1 MTSKEI
7 LIHLRLPFSLLLL
20 PVFLFA
26 ISVLPLGWTKE
37 AWGLFFIWHFLVYPA
52 SNAFNSYFD
61 KDESPIGGLKT
72 PPKVDRKLYLVATLM
87 DLFSLFLSF
96 VIYDIYA
103 SCLVLG
109 YILLSRAYSSYPIR
123 LKRFPFLSWLIVGL
137 FQGAYV
143 FLATIYI
150 LTQFHLTYLIQT
162 FGFPALLSSG
172 ILWAIYPITQVYQHK
187 EDSERGDQTL
197 SILLGIRGTFLFTA
211 LFFGLSTLGYFIYFD
226 VDTFLLW
233 LLFLSPTT
241 IFFLYWFWLIWKDAS
256 QANFINTMRLN
267 VLAALFLN
275 LFYIFYLLK

>member
-1 MTSKEI
+1 MTPKEI
-7 LIHLRLPFSLLLL
+7 FIHLRLPFSLLLL

-26 ISVLPLGWTKE
+26 ISVLPGGWTNE

-72 PPKVDRKLYLVATLM
+72 PPKVDRKLYLVATGM
-87 DLFSLFLSF
+87 DIFSLLLSLLL
-96 VIYDIYA
+96 YDLTA
-103 SCLVLG
+103 SCLILG
-109 YILLSRAYSSYPIR
+109 YILLSRAYSAYPIR
-123 LKRFPFLSWLIVGL
+123 LKRFPFLSWLIVGF

-143 FLATIYI
+143 FLVTIFTLELIDYK
-150 LTQFHLTYLIQT
+150 QLIQV
-162 FGFPALLSSG
+162 FAFPALLSSG

-211 LFFGLSTLGYFIYFD
+211 FFFGLSTLGYFIYFD
-226 VDTFLLW
+226 QVTFLLW
-233 LLFLSPTT
+233 FLFLTPTT
-241 IFFLYWFWLIWKDAS
+241 AFFLYWFWLVWKDTS
-256 QANFINTMRLN
+256 KANFTNTMRLN

-275 LFYIFYLLK
+275 LFYLLVLLK

>member
-1 MTSKEI
+1 MTPKEI
-7 LIHLRLPFSLLLL
+7 FIHLRLPFSLLLL

-26 ISVLPLGWTKE
+26 ISVLPGGWTNE

-72 PPKVDRKLYLVATLM
+72 PPKVDRKLYLVATGM
-87 DLFSLFLSF
+87 DIFSLLLSLLL
-96 VIYDIYA
+96 YDLTA
-103 SCLVLG
+103 SCLILG
-109 YILLSRAYSSYPIR
+109 YILLSRAYSAYPIR
-123 LKRFPFLSWLIVGL
+123 LKRFPFLSWLIVGF

-143 FLATIYI
+143 FLVTIFTLELIDYK
-150 LTQFHLTYLIQT
+150 QLIQV
-162 FGFPALLSSG
+162 FAFPALLSSG

-211 LFFGLSTLGYFIYFD
+211 FFFGLSTLGYFIYFD
-226 VDTFLLW
+226 QATFLLW
-233 LLFLSPTT
+233 FLFLTPTT
-241 IFFLYWFWLIWKDAS
+241 AFFLYWFWLVWKDTS
-256 QANFINTMRLN
+256 KANFTNTMRLN

-275 LFYIFYLLK
+275 LFYLLVLLK